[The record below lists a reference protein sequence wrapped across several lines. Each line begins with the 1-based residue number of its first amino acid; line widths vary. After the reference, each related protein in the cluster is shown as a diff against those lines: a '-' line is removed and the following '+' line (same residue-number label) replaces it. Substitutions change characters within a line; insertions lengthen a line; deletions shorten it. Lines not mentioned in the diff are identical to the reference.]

1 MTQLDAS
8 AIKEVRDL
16 ALAEHLTHDLSETTF
31 SAVVLPEGYRI
42 QRLEHLNEM
51 RDRFR
56 GCMNTTSIDDFVR
69 YSIQN
74 AMFESNPAG
83 CFINAD
89 AMEAVSIFNIGSI
102 IEPGHA
108 DNTASIAL
116 KKTAPFRALLDI
128 NGRKNRQKDLAEWL
142 EDWRDYLLAFDAEGN
157 EMIIKQ
163 AVSAIRRISIEAMS
177 TSDHEDQDFSA
188 KRSVMESVEAKSKET
203 MPVAFEFKCVPYEG
217 LTDRRFSLRL
227 SILASDTPQLV
238 LRIIQL
244 ETAEEAIATEFRDL
258 LIEKFT
264 DKPVNTFIG
273 SFKA

>member
-8 AIKEVRDL
+8 AIKEVRELVDL
-16 ALAEHLTHDLSETTF
+16 TDHLTKDLKETHF
-31 SAVVLPEGYRI
+31 HAIVLPDGYNI
-42 QRLEHLNEM
+42 HRLENLNGG

-56 GCMNTTSIDDFVR
+56 GLMSTTSIADFVK
-69 YSIQN
+69 YSIKN
-74 AMFESNPAG
+74 AIEGDPAG

-89 AMEAVSIFNIGSI
+89 EMGAVCIFNIGDISA
-102 IEPGHA
+102 PGHA
-108 DNTASIAL
+108 DNKAAIVL
-116 KKTAPFRALLDI
+116 KKTAPFRAVLDI
-128 NGRKNRQKDLAEWL
+128 NGRKNHQKDLAEWL
-142 EDWRDYLLAFDAEGN
+142 EDWKEYLMAFDADGKV
-157 EMIIKQ
+157 MSIQQ

-177 TSDHEDQDFSA
+177 TSDHEDLDFSA
-188 KRSVMESVEAKSKET
+188 KRTVMESVEAKSKDI

-227 SILASDTPQLV
+227 SILASDSPILV
-238 LRIIQL
+238 LRIVQL
-244 ETAEEAIATEFRDL
+244 ETAEEAIAMEFRDL

>member
-8 AIKEVRDL
+8 AITEIKDL
-16 ALAEHLTHDLSETTF
+16 TLAGHYTKGLN
-31 SAVVLPEGYRI
+31 AVASDIAVLPSGYNVVN
-42 QRLEHLNEM
+42 LEKFNLY

-56 GCMNTTSIDDFVR
+56 GCMSTTSIADFVR

-74 AMFESNPAG
+74 AELGTIPAG
-83 CFINAD
+83 CFINANE
-89 AMEAVSIFNIGSI
+89 MEAVSIFNIGTI
-102 IEPGHA
+102 DAPGHA

-116 KKTAPFRALLDI
+116 KKTAPFRAVLDI
-128 NGRKNRQKDLAEWL
+128 NGRKNRQKELAEWL
-142 EDWRDYLLAFDAEGN
+142 EDWRDYLLAFDADGKV
-157 EMIIKQ
+157 MSIKQ
-163 AVSAIRRISIEAMS
+163 AVSAIRRISIESMS

-188 KRSVMESVEAKSKET
+188 KRSVMESVEAKSKEI

-217 LTDRRFSLRL
+217 LTERPFSLRL

-264 DKPVNTFIG
+264 GKPVNTFIG

>member
-8 AIKEVRDL
+8 AINEIKDL
-16 ALAEHLTHDLSETTF
+16 TLAGHHTRGLD
-31 SAVVLPEGYRI
+31 AVASDIAVLPSGYNVVN
-42 QRLEHLNEM
+42 LEKFNLY

-56 GCMNTTSIDDFVR
+56 GCMSTTSIDDFVR
-69 YSIQN
+69 YSIQT
-74 AMFESNPAG
+74 ADFEASPAG

-89 AMEAVSIFNIGSI
+89 AMEAVSIFNLGNVAN
-102 IEPGHA
+102 PGHA

-142 EDWRDYLLAFDAEGN
+142 EDWKEYLLAFDAEGA
-157 EMIIKQ
+157 EKSIQQ
-163 AVSAIRRISIEAMS
+163 AVSAIRRITIESIS
-177 TSDHEDQDFSA
+177 SSDHEDQDFSA
-188 KRSVMESVEAKSKET
+188 KRSVMESVEAKSKEV

-217 LTDRRFSLRL
+217 LTERRFSLRL

-238 LRIIQL
+238 LRIVQL
-244 ETAEEAIATEFRDL
+244 ETAEEAIAMEFRDL

>member
-8 AIKEVRDL
+8 AIDQVRDL
-16 ALAEHLTHDLSETTF
+16 VLSDHLTKDLKETNF
-31 SAVVLPEGYRI
+31 HAIVLPDGYHI
-42 QRLEHLNEM
+42 HKLEHLNLL

-56 GCMNTTSIDDFVR
+56 GLMSTTSIADFVK
-69 YSIQN
+69 YAVNS
-74 AMFESNPAG
+74 AFEDEPAG

-89 AMEAVSIFNIGSI
+89 EMEAVCIFNIGTIS
-102 IEPGHA
+102 EPGHA
-108 DNTASIAL
+108 DNKASIAL
-116 KKTAPFRALLDI
+116 KKTAPFRAVLDI
-128 NGRKNRQKDLAEWL
+128 NGRKNRQKELAEWL
-142 EDWRDYLLAFDAEGN
+142 EDWRDYLLAFDADGN
-157 EMIIKQ
+157 VMSIKQ

-188 KRSVMESVEAKSKET
+188 KRSVMESVEAKSKEI

-217 LTDRRFSLRL
+217 LTDRPFSLRL
-227 SILASDTPQLV
+227 SILASDNPQLV